1 MEEVKTKSEREIK
14 QLEDE
19 KAALS
24 VKLQNSLLE
33 VNPKNTALVNE
44 GCDPW
49 EFLAKW
55 DQKFTSS
62 LCPLNKIK
70 GVQPGRKAVSGWQ
83 RRVRHKFSC
92 KQQRA

>member
-24 VKLQNSLLE
+24 EKLQNSLLE
-33 VNPKNTALVNE
+33 VNPKNMIVNG

-49 EFLAKW
+49 EFLAKG
-55 DQKFTSS
+55 DQKFTTF
-62 LCPLNKIK
+62 LCPLNKMK
-70 GVQPGRKAVSGWQ
+70 GIQPGRKAVG
-83 RRVRHKFSC
+83 RGGGGGTKLAAKNRE
-92 KQQRA
+92 ADL